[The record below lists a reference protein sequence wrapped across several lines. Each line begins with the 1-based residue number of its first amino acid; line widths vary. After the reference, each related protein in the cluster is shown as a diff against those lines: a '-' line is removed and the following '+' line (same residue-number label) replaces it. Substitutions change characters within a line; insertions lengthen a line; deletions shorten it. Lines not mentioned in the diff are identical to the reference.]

1 MKLEGEYT
9 FDGPREQVWELV
21 RDPEVLVTALPGAQ
35 SLEQVGEKEYEG
47 EMNLRVGPVAGV
59 FAGRLVV
66 SNEQP
71 PETCT
76 LTVEGKG
83 KPGFV
88 NGTGHVYL
96 EDLGDDKTLMKYEG
110 DLMVGGRLASIGQRL
125 IDTATKSMIRQ
136 GLDTLN
142 QALIARVAAQSTGEQ
157 FEYTPPS
164 ESEFAASVAKDM
176 AGDVLS
182 SSRMKWIAITILIII
197 IIVAVIWMNQG
208 GG

>member
-21 RDPEVLVTALPGAQ
+21 RDPEILITALPGAQ
-35 SLEQVGEKEYEG
+35 TLEQVGENEYEG

-66 SNEQP
+66 SDEHP
-71 PETCT
+71 PERCT

-88 NGTGHVYL
+88 NGSGQVILNEL
-96 EDLGDDKTLMKYEG
+96 EEGKTLMTYEG
-110 DLMVGGRLASIGQRL
+110 ELQVGGRLASVGQRL
-125 IDTATKSMIRQ
+125 MDTASKSMIRQ

-142 QALIARVAAQSTGEQ
+142 QALQARMVSRSTGE
-157 FEYTPPS
+157 EVRYTPPS
-164 ESEFAASVAKDM
+164 ETEFAASVAKDM
-176 AGDVLS
+176 AGEVFS
-182 SSRMKWIAITILIII
+182 TSRITWVVIAILII
-197 IIVAVIWMNQG
+197 IIVAVVILISSNG
-208 GG
+208 G

>member
-1 MKLEGEYT
+1 MKIEGEYT

-35 SLEQVGEKEYEG
+35 SLEQVGENEYEG

-71 PETCT
+71 PESCT

-88 NGTGHVYL
+88 NGTGQVIL
-96 EDLGDDKTLMKYEG
+96 NELDDGKTLMKYEG
-110 DLMVGGRLASIGQRL
+110 DLQIGGRLASVGQRL
-125 IDTATKSMIRQ
+125 MDTASKSMLRQ

-142 QALIARVAAQSTGEQ
+142 QALQARVAAQESGEEVE
-157 FEYTPPS
+157 FTPPT
-164 ESEFAASVAKDM
+164 ETEFAASVAKDM
-176 AGDVLS
+176 AGEVFS
-182 SSRMKWIAITILIII
+182 YSRVTWIAIVIFIII
-197 IIVAVIWMNQG
+197 IIVAVILISRG